1 MRDDEARSA
10 ASRRPHFGWAPVVLG
25 VVGAF
30 AVVVVCDS
38 IDPSAGETAL
48 LRWLRVCADHPIRGG
63 AAIALFSFA
72 LRPRSRAD
80 TRSLGTGHDTLY
92 HARHIGRPEGR

>member
-1 MRDDEARSA
+1 MRDDEVRSA
-10 ASRRPHFGWAPVVLG
+10 ESLRPRFGWSPVVLG
-25 VVGAF
+25 VVGAL

-38 IDPSAGETAL
+38 IDPAAGESML
-48 LRWLRVCADHPIRGG
+48 LRWLRVFADHPFRGG

-72 LRPRSRAD
+72 LRPSSRAD
-80 TRSLGTGHDTLY
+80 TRSLGTGHERLY